1 MRDFGIGELADRAQ
15 VPIANIRYYE
25 EIGILPK
32 AARRNGRHRTY
43 DETDIKRLSFVR
55 TSRELGFSLEQ
66 VRTLMH
72 LSEPQNLNCDEA
84 RALSKA
90 QLQAVRHKIRE
101 LREIEVELSKHI
113 IVCDELCGCGR
124 SSECPVLP
132 MTGSQFIK
140 RSI

>member
-43 DETDIKRLSFVR
+43 DEADIKRLTFVR

-66 VRTLMH
+66 VKTLMH

-84 RALSKA
+84 RALSKK
-90 QLQAVRHKIRE
+90 QLTAVRQKIKE
-101 LREIEVELSKHI
+101 LRMIEMELSRHI
-113 IVCDELCGCGR
+113 IACDELCGCGR
-124 SSECPVLP
+124 SAECPVL
-132 MTGSQFIK
+132 TVTDSQTMK
-140 RSI
+140 

>member
-1 MRDFGIGELADRAQ
+1 MRDFGIGELAERAQ

-43 DETDIKRLSFVR
+43 DDVDIRRLNFVR

-66 VRTLMH
+66 VKTLMH

-84 RALSKA
+84 RSLSKT
-90 QLQAVRHKIRE
+90 QLTAVRQKIKE
-101 LREIEVELSKHI
+101 LRVIEVQLSKHI
-113 IVCDELCGCGR
+113 IVCDDLCSCGR
-124 SSECPVLP
+124 SPECPVLAVTSDP
-132 MTGSQFIK
+132 I
-140 RSI
+140 RE

>member
-1 MRDFGIGELADRAQ
+1 MRDFGIGQLAECAQ

-43 DETDIKRLSFVR
+43 DEVDIRRLNFVR

-66 VRTLMH
+66 VKTLMH

-84 RALSKA
+84 RALSKT
-90 QLQAVRHKIRE
+90 QLTAVRQKIKE
-101 LREIEVELSKHI
+101 LRIIEVELSRHI
-113 IVCDELCGCGR
+113 IACDELCGCGR
-124 SSECPVLP
+124 SAECPVLVV
-132 MTGSQFIK
+132 TGDQVGK
-140 RSI
+140 